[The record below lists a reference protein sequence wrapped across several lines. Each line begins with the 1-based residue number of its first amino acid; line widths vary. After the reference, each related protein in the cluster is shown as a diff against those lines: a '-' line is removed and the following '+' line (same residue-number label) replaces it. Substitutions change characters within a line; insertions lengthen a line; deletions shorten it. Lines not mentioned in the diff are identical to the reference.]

1 MECNALHYFCITL
14 SPELQAY
21 LFIAY
26 YFLCVYVDV
35 LSWCTH
41 CVFLL
46 IDGPSQRL
54 VTIPF

>member
-26 YFLCVYVDV
+26 YFLCVCV

-46 IDGPSQRL
+46 IDGPAQRL